1 LLFAGIEALCGHRNS
16 GTAEGTRRDR
26 HRHRAAR
33 LRSALQLTENATSDN
48 ASGDSHEFSQ
58 LLRIANA
65 CSYRLCDCVE
75 IFVEPSEVP
84 EIATMYETLQRQR
97 QVAYDMPWS
106 HAVLRAMELPGYR
119 KSAGLS
125 ETFLTQA
132 LGTTESVVRE
142 RIAASLRPE
151 HCGDGGRWVPAEVLA
166 VDTQNPA
173 GNLKLKEH
181 WAALA
186 LERMAAALGRGI
198 SSYNLVAV
206 SEDGLAQIE
215 ALHRAY
221 FEQVRDVVEACT
233 EPTSVAVIN
242 VQLLDLAIDCKP
254 SS

>member
-1 LLFAGIEALCGHRNS
+1 
-16 GTAEGTRRDR
+16 
-26 HRHRAAR
+26 
-33 LRSALQLTENATSDN
+33 
-48 ASGDSHEFSQ
+48 
-58 LLRIANA
+58 
-65 CSYRLCDCVE
+65 
-75 IFVEPSEVP
+75 
-84 EIATMYETLQRQR
+84 M
-97 QVAYDMPWS
+97 
-106 HAVLRAMELPGYR
+106 
-119 KSAGLS
+119 
-125 ETFLTQA
+125 
-132 LGTTESVVRE
+132 
-142 RIAASLRPE
+142 
-151 HCGDGGRWVPAEVLA
+151 PAEVLA